1 MNLELKLPPPY
12 DESNY
17 PFLLDNK
24 ILEQIGFAVGC
35 FENYLLLDDELD
47 MDRKQ
52 RNFQINRFVL
62 ACVLWCQNKN
72 SAYDDIGNGY
82 GFVTDMLKSCC
93 GRQNDIKLPE
103 DM

>member
-35 FENYLLLDDELD
+35 FENYRLLT
-47 MDRKQ
+47 RKSWIWTESSITF
-52 RNFQINRFVL
+52 N
-62 ACVLWCQNKN
+62 
-72 SAYDDIGNGY
+72 
-82 GFVTDMLKSCC
+82 
-93 GRQNDIKLPE
+93 
-103 DM
+103 